1 MLPQQKNKESNKKMT
16 AGQFADIVAEMRAAQ
31 KCYFRTCSQKSLEK
45 SKELEKNVDDILAKR
60 EAMQKGKQ
68 LSLFEESNQ

>member
-31 KCYFRTCSQKSLEK
+31 K
-45 SKELEKNVDDILAKR
+45 R